1 MARARQ
7 VVLALFS
14 ALLAAGALGAV
25 QRDLSRP
32 RDLRQTRYVQ
42 AAQCLRCHPDHSAS
56 FARTFHRTMTQSAAR
71 ALAGVDLR
79 DAKLDYFGVSARVQR
94 NARGEATLSY
104 QLPGAAAESFVIE
117 KTVGSRRYQ
126 QYIARR
132 GQELVR
138 LPVAYHIEEQRWFHM
153 NGAFLTPD
161 PELTPE
167 GTLARADYERHVT
180 RWNDNCVFC
189 HNVAPNPGKR
199 AGTHGS
205 VRFDTEVAE
214 LGIACEA
221 CHGPGGEHAARN
233 ANPLRRYVLH
243 ASGRRDPTIVNPARL
258 SDARSLDVCGRC
270 HGQRITDDVEHFL
283 RRGDPFLP
291 GEDLALYSAPLWRD
305 TTLHGEQAF
314 EARFWSDGT
323 PRLTAYEYQ
332 GVLLSPCAQRGRLT
346 CLSCHG
352 MHEGDPRGQL
362 RPSRQGAA
370 MCTQCHGA
378 LSAPQ
383 AQAAHARHPADA
395 SLPSCADCHM
405 PRIVYGV
412 LDVHPSHR
420 IESPAPARQAAEDR
434 PDACS
439 QCHLDKTRAWAA
451 RERARLFGPEPG
463 SSPPP
468 PGELG
473 SSPPPPPGEAGRGL
487 SELERAL
494 FQGDP
499 IQRALAASA
508 YGRAQP
514 EFRSRADARAST
526 ASSARRLAFLLEV
539 MENDPYPAIRHLAQR
554 SARQLLAPSSELT
567 SYVPET
573 PRDQRSR
580 ALAALRARFALPS
593 AAAGIIQTLRADA
606 SARAIEIGE

>member
-1 MARARQ
+1 MAARRRQ
-7 VVLALFS
+7 LAFALLLAL
-14 ALLAAGALGAV
+14 LVAGALGAV
-25 QRDLSRP
+25 QRDLARP
-32 RDLRQTRYVQ
+32 TDLRASHYVQ
-42 AAQCLRCHPDHSAS
+42 AAQCARCHPDHSAS
-56 FARTFHRTMTQSAAR
+56 FGRTFHRTMTQSAAK
-71 ALAGVDLR
+71 ALAGVDL
-79 DAKLDYFGVSARVQR
+79 DDVKLDYFGVSARVER
-94 NARGEATLSY
+94 NTRGEPTLRY
-104 QLPGAAAESFVIE
+104 QLPGAAPESFIIE

-132 GQELVR
+132 GHELVR
-138 LPVAYHIEEQRWFHM
+138 LPVAYHIEERRWFHM

-161 PELTPE
+161 PELTRE

-199 AGTHGS
+199 PGAHGS
-205 VRFDTEVAE
+205 AQFDTEVAE

-233 ANPLRRYVLH
+233 TNPLRRYVLH
-243 ASGRRDPTIVNPARL
+243 ATDRGDPTIVNPARL

-270 HGQRITDDVEHFL
+270 HGQRITDDVERFL

-305 TTLHGEQAF
+305 TTLHGEPAF

-362 RPSRQGAA
+362 RPARQGAA
-370 MCTQCHGA
+370 MCTQCHEQFSV
-378 LSAPQ
+378 LE
-383 AQAAHARHPADA
+383 AQAAHARHRAGA

-439 QCHLDKTRAWAA
+439 LCHADKTRAWAA
-451 RERARLFGPEPG
+451 RERARLFGPE
-463 SSPPP
+463 
-468 PGELG
+468 
-473 SSPPPPPGEAGRGL
+473 SSPPPPPGEAGRGF
-487 SELERAL
+487 SETERAL

-508 YGRAQP
+508 YGHSQP
-514 EFRSRADARAST
+514 GTDHTRH
-526 ASSARRLAFLLEV
+526 LALLLEV

-554 SARQLLAPSSELT
+554 AARQLLAQDSALA

-580 ALAALRARFALPS
+580 ALAPLRARFGLPGG
-593 AAAGIIQTLRADA
+593 AAAIIQELRAEA
-606 SARAIEIGE
+606 SARAIEVGE